1 MTTDFGR
8 TGTRRRGAAS
18 RIVFYLA
25 LIAISLITVVPFLFM
40 LSTSFTKSFTMMS
53 YPPRLIPAHPNL
65 HNYHELIFEFQDGLF
80 PHWFFSSVLVT
91 TGITVGSLFLNTL
104 AGYLFA
110 KKRFVGRNLV
120 FVLILSTLMV
130 PTAVKLIPA
139 FQVARMLHLYGT
151 YWGLI
156 VPGLASPIGIF
167 MMRQF
172 ISGLPSE
179 VIEAAKID
187 GASEMRIFLQIVVP
201 LSKPAMAALGIFT
214 GVTAWNDF
222 LWPLVMLPKAT
233 MRTLPVGLATIQGQF
248 VADYG
253 MIMAGSVMTVLPMV
267 VLYVLFQ
274 RQFVAGLRT
283 GYGR

>member
-1 MTTDFGR
+1 
-8 TGTRRRGAAS
+8 
-18 RIVFYLA
+18 
-25 LIAISLITVVPFLFM
+25 
-40 LSTSFTKSFTMMS
+40 
-53 YPPRLIPAHPNL
+53 
-65 HNYHELIFEFQDGLF
+65 
-80 PHWFFSSVLVT
+80 
-91 TGITVGSLFLNTL
+91 
-104 AGYLFA
+104 
-110 KKRFVGRNLV
+110 
-120 FVLILSTLMV
+120 
-130 PTAVKLIPA
+130 
-139 FQVARMLHLYGT
+139 MLHLYGT

>member
-1 MTTDFGR
+1 MATALARNGAK
-8 TGTRRRGAAS
+8 RRIVAWRV
-18 RIVFYLA
+18 VFYLI
-25 LIAISLITVVPFLFM
+25 LVAISLITVVPFLFM
-40 LSTSFTKSFTMMS
+40 LSTSFTKSFSMMS
-53 YPPRLIPAHPNL
+53 YPPRLLPPHPNL
-65 HNYHELIFEFQDGLF
+65 RNYRELIFEFQDGLF
-80 PHWFFSSVLVT
+80 PRWFFNSVLIT
-91 TGITVGSLFLNTL
+91 TAIIVGSLFLNTL

-120 FVLILSTLMV
+120 FALMLSTLMV

-151 YWGLI
+151 YWGVI
-156 VPGLASPIGIF
+156 VPSLASPIGIF

-179 VIEAAKID
+179 LIEAAKID

-222 LWPLVMLPKAT
+222 LWPLVMLPKAA

-248 VADYG
+248 TVDFG
-253 MIMAGSVMTVLPMV
+253 MVMAGSVMAILPMV
-267 VLYVLFQ
+267 VLFLLFQ

>member
-1 MTTDFGR
+1 
-8 TGTRRRGAAS
+8 
-18 RIVFYLA
+18 
-25 LIAISLITVVPFLFM
+25 M
-40 LSTSFTKSFTMMS
+40 LSTSFTESFSMMS
-53 YPPRLIPAHPNL
+53 YPPRLIPSHPNL
-65 HNYHELIFEFQDGLF
+65 RNYRELIFEFQDGLF
-80 PHWFFSSVLVT
+80 PHWFVNSVMVT
-91 TGITVGSLFLNTL
+91 TAITVGSLFLNTL
-104 AGYLFA
+104 AGYVFA

-120 FVLILSTLMV
+120 FVLMLSTLMV

-139 FQVARMLHLYGT
+139 FQVARLLHLYGT
-151 YWGLI
+151 YWGVI
-156 VPGLASPIGIF
+156 VPSLASPIGIF

-179 VIEAAKID
+179 LIEAAKID

-267 VLYVLFQ
+267 VLYLLFQ